1 MPDGKNDREVYK
13 IDMKNAM
20 KWIGVILGV
29 LMVILGFYGTFHPV
43 MFFAS
48 LGWLIGLTVLCA
60 GFDGL
65 GAWFA
70 GRKTKTAS
78 AWDLVLAILSV
89 LFGIILLCNVW
100 MRIMT
105 DEMLLIM
112 FGVWIM
118 LYGVISIYN
127 ALKHKPKLWGLL
139 VVLGAALIIMA
150 IVSFA
155 HPFIT
160 ALSIGLCVAL
170 NFIFQGFNMIF
181 GAFAV
186 GDASEDQGQ
195 QA

>member
-1 MPDGKNDREVYK
+1 
-13 IDMKNAM
+13 MKNAM
-20 KWIGVILGV
+20 KLFGVVIGV
-29 LMVILGFYGTFHPV
+29 LMVILGLYGSFHPV

-48 LGWLIGLTVLCA
+48 LGWVIALAVLLA
-60 GFDGL
+60 GFDGI
-65 GAWFA
+65 GAWLA

-78 AWDLVLAILSV
+78 AWELVLAILSIV
-89 LFGIILLCNVW
+89 FGIILLCNVW

-105 DEMLLIM
+105 DEMLLVM

-139 VVLGAALIIMA
+139 AVVGAALIILA

-160 ALSIGLCVAL
+160 ALSIGLCVAI
-170 NFIFQGFNMIF
+170 NFVFQGFNLIF
-181 GAFAV
+181 GALAG
-186 GDASEDQGQ
+186 GDAQ
-195 QA
+195 QAPEA